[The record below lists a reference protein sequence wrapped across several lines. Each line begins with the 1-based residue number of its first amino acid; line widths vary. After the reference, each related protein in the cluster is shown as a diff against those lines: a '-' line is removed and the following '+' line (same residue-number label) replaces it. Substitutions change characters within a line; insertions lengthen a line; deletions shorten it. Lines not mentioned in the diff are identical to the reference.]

1 MNDFFDNLLDKIKSG
16 IEFELVEIINTDGS
30 TPRTKGSFMAIDK
43 EGNQVGTIGGGEMEY
58 LAYTDAKIFLG
69 NKENS
74 QKKYVLNNSIKTANS
89 LEMVCGG
96 SADVK
101 FTYIHNSD
109 ENIEYLEKL
118 SNTYRDLSKYYIFGA
133 GQVSE
138 QLSKILLYLKCDV
151 TVYDDRENFANH
163 DRYDKNIKIYAKPY
177 TEITN
182 TLKITNDDFVVVM
195 TNEHTNDYKVVSQ
208 ILKNYNPYYIGCIG
222 SVRKSEIMKNMLKKD
237 GFDLSVINS
246 IHAPIGIPIAAETVE
261 EIAISISAEL
271 ILYKAKKENR
281 RKIVENKSILG
292 KLKEYV

>member
-1 MNDFFDNLLDKIKSG
+1 MNDFFDNLLNKIKSG
-16 IEFELVEIINTDGS
+16 IEFELVEIVNTDGS
-30 TPRTKGSFMAIDK
+30 TPRSKGSFMAIDI
-43 EGNQVGTIGGGEMEY
+43 EGKQIGTIGGGEMEY

-74 QKKYVLNNSIKTANS
+74 QKKYVLNNSIKAANS

-101 FTYIHNSD
+101 FTYIYNSD

-133 GQVSE
+133 GHVSE
-138 QLSKILLYLKCDV
+138 QLAKILLYLKCDV
-151 TVYDDRENFANH
+151 TVYDDRENFANYE
-163 DRYDKNIKIYAKPY
+163 RYDKNVKIYAKPY
-177 TEITN
+177 AEITN
-182 TLKITNDDFVVVM
+182 TLSITKDDFVVVM
-195 TNEHTNDYKVVSQ
+195 TNEHTNDYKVVST
-208 ILKNYNPYYIGCIG
+208 ILKNYKPYYIGCIG
-222 SVRKSEIMKNMLKKD
+222 STRKSNIMRDMLKKD
-237 GFDLSVINS
+237 GFDLDIINS

-281 RKIVENKSILG
+281 RKIAENKSLFG
-292 KLKEYV
+292 RFESYV